1 MDLDINCSVYPGGIY
16 TASIIHAITLSFF
29 LIPADSL
36 THVTFFQAA
45 RLTNAC
51 SMIQAVGH
59 EIRIRPFVYQ
69 TTPGEDLDSILLYT
83 SSLKMC
89 AKLFRMP
96 IKGKYLCLLLTI
108 GSISIL
114 TLGQCQFFL

>member
-1 MDLDINCSVYPGGIY
+1 MDFDFDRSVYTSTSPHRRIIASFLLSIDLFIY
-16 TASIIHAITLSFF
+16 RVSS
-29 LIPADSL
+29 
-36 THVTFFQAA
+36 FQAA

-51 SMIQAVGH
+51 STIRAVGH

-89 AKLFRMP
+89 ARLFRIP
-96 IKGKYLCLLLTI
+96 IKGRYLCLLLTI

-114 TLGQCQFFL
+114 TLGQCRFFS